1 MLLMAKE
8 LEAKLEN
15 YPICSQDG
23 LGEEAYTIDDR

>member
-1 MLLMAKE
+1 MLLKTKE

-23 LGEEAYTIDDR
+23 LGEEADTIDGK

>member
-23 LGEEAYTIDDR
+23 LGEEADAIDDK